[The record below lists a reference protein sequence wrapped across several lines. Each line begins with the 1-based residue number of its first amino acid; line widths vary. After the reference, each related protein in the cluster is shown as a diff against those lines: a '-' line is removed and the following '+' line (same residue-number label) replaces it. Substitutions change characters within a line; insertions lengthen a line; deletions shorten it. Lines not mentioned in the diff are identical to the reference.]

1 MSRNTNDRDQN
12 DFGNN
17 MVITRQISPPWNSSP
32 KAVAE
37 VVTCGIAT
45 GISCSQ
51 LYYRLTNHA
60 LPPKTVGIIS
70 VITTSIYIYLRDQD
84 ILTAGHV
91 RHISFSTT
99 LAALLM
105 EINEYIKEL
114 GYAGNNDSTPIDE
127 NNLPKIKN
135 DNDKPLWRL
144 ILEVVTKDNKKKQY
158 YLSGALHSS
167 AASSVG
173 DKVVSD
179 IAQNGLKGL
188 AGATAL
194 IASRSGEILKGYR
207 SQATN
212 IVGIDGSV
220 SPPSPSKAEDD
231 LTVFIPVPEDEL
243 MSAATINI
251 SEKIVSDVPKED
263 DSMLL
268 QGKEMTVNALKEVG
282 NRVENMVSTKPT
294 LSEGPVSQL
303 GGSSTVDKEFFSLW

>member
-1 MSRNTNDRDQN
+1 MNRNGNDVDQDRSN
-12 DFGNN
+12 NN
-17 MVITRQISPPWNSSP
+17 MVLTRQVNPPWNSSP
-32 KAVAE
+32 KAVTE

-105 EINEYIKEL
+105 EINEYIKKL
-114 GYAGNNDSTPIDE
+114 GYVGSNNNTPINED
-127 NNLPKIKN
+127 NLPKAKANN
-135 DNDKPLWRL
+135 DNPIWRL
-144 ILEVVTKDNKKKQY
+144 ILEVVTKDNQKKQY
-158 YLSGALHSS
+158 YLSGTLHSG
-167 AASSVG
+167 AASDVS

-194 IASRSGEILKGYR
+194 IASRSGEILKGDR

-220 SPPSPSKAEDD
+220 SPPEPSKAEND

-243 MSAATINI
+243 MSAATSNI
-251 SEKIVSDVPKED
+251 SEKIISDAPKD
-263 DSMLL
+263 DDTMLL
-268 QGKEMTVNALKEVG
+268 QGEEMTVSALKEVG
-282 NRVENMVSTKPT
+282 SRVENMVSIKPT
-294 LSEGPVSQL
+294 LSEGPVTQS
-303 GGSSTVDKEFFSLW
+303 GGSSSVDKKFFSLW